1 MMTVKELKAMIAN
14 ANDNDFVFF
23 YATEA
28 DREGWDREVKVRGI
42 ERVEAVTLTDDEV
55 KKMTRYG
62 Y

>member
-23 YATEA
+23 YATET
-28 DREGWDREVKVRGI
+28 DREGWDKEVKQRGI
-42 ERVEAVTLTDDEV
+42 TRVEAVTLTDDEV
-55 KKMTRYG
+55 KKMTYYG

>member
-23 YATEA
+23 YVTEA
-28 DREGWDREVKVRGI
+28 SREGWDREIKQRGVK
-42 ERVEAVTLTDDEV
+42 RVEAVTLTDEEA
-55 KKMTRYG
+55 KTLTYYG

>member
-1 MMTVKELKAMIAN
+1 MIAN

-42 ERVEAVTLTDDEV
+42 ERVEAVTLTDEEV